1 MKLSDIKFDC
11 RYFRGDIPCK
21 PNKNYGVH
29 CIDEKGI
36 DCNYYAHVKEKILII
51 KLGAI
56 GDVIRTTP
64 LLEPIKKQYPDAK
77 IYWLTYTPSIVPESV
92 DVILKFNSE
101 CLTYLDEVDFDII

>member
-64 LLEPIKKQYPDAK
+64 LLEPIKKQYPGAG
-77 IYWLTYTPSIVPESV
+77 IYLHY
-92 DVILKFNSE
+92 
-101 CLTYLDEVDFDII
+101 CLFHLPKHFRN